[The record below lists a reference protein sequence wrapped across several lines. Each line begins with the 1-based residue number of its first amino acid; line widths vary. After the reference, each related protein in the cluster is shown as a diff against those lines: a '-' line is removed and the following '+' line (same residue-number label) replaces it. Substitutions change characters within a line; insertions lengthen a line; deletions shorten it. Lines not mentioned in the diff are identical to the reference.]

1 MAHTD
6 IPRDESVKLKLP
18 EEFDRAVVGVSQ
30 RIGMEDCIVYDVNEV
45 LLILMQDMSEEDAL
59 EHFNYNMAGSY
70 VGETTP
76 IFLWPRTMKEIEDD
90 E

>member
-1 MAHTD
+1 M
-6 IPRDESVKLKLP
+6 LKLP
-18 EEFDRAVVGVSQ
+18 NEFDSAVLGTSQ

-59 EHFNYNMAGSY
+59 EHFAYNIAGSY

-76 IFLWPRTMKEIEDD
+76 IFLWPKTMKEIEDD
-90 E
+90 

>member
-18 EEFDRAVVGVSQ
+18 EEFDRAVLGTSQ
-30 RIGMEDCIVYDVNEV
+30 RIGMEDCKVYDVNEV

-59 EHFNYNMAGSY
+59 EHFDYNIAGSY

-76 IFLWPRTMKEIEDD
+76 IFLWPKTMKEIEDD
-90 E
+90 

>member
-1 MAHTD
+1 M
-6 IPRDESVKLKLP
+6 LKLP
-18 EEFDRAVVGVSQ
+18 NEFDSAVLGTSQ